1 MPVTAGE
8 AGMIFTQSESGICR
22 DTHTYRTAP
31 NAAIVQHIFSLASS
45 KSAAIRMANQVASQV
60 LHLQV
65 NVPPEQLR
73 VSSTGVG
80 DFLFNCLTSLLH
92 QTSRHVS
99 LGGGG
104 GPSRCPQMDPLAQN
118 SCGYGP
124 AEASI
129 SASSLIDGV
138 IIASSNIS
146 NAAAYG

>member
-99 LGGGG
+99 LGG
-104 GPSRCPQMDPLAQN
+104 PLQ
-118 SCGYGP
+118 
-124 AEASI
+124 
-129 SASSLIDGV
+129 GV
-138 IIASSNIS
+138 LKWIHLPRTVAGM
-146 NAAAYG
+146 ALPKLPYLLPLLLTE